1 MHRARPVATLGAI
14 FWTTESRHPFWRR
27 FYPFVPALYAAAR
40 WLRAP
45 MFCLAV
51 GSQANIGGAV
61 STPVVAAA
69 FHPTLAPVGV
79 LLALLGFAL
88 GTYGGWLTGQLMRIV
103 ARQ

>member
-1 MHRARPVATLGAI
+1 
-14 FWTTESRHPFWRR
+14 
-27 FYPFVPALYAAAR
+27 
-40 WLRAP
+40 

-61 STPVVAAA
+61 STPLVAAA